1 MILRE
6 HQPGL
11 TFFLALPPDLLT
23 GSLSFLDFPAS
34 FFLSGLGGCKSTT
47 TRVNSGLQSNCNYE
61 SDLLTRDDLSNKN
74 GLALMREIKQL
85 QDRLMNC

>member
-1 MILRE
+1 MILCE

-34 FFLSGLGGCKSTT
+34 FFLSGLGGYKNTN
-47 TRVNSGLQSNCNYE
+47 TRVNSGLQRHCNYE
-61 SDLLTRDDLSNKN
+61 SYLLTRDDLSNKN
-74 GLALMREIKQL
+74 GLALMGE
-85 QDRLMNC
+85 M